1 MLCPLCKGSMESGK
15 ANLPYRLSG
24 KQLVLMVD
32 VPALICEQCGDEYIE
47 IAVVRK
53 LEKMIE
59 KVKADGVSMG
69 FVEYDLAA

>member
-1 MLCPLCKGSMESGK
+1 
-15 ANLPYRLSG
+15 
-24 KQLVLMVD
+24 MVD
-32 VPALICEQCGDEYIE
+32 VPALVCEQCGDEYIE

-59 KVKADGVSMG
+59 KGKSDGISMG

>member
-1 MLCPLCKGSMESGK
+1 MLCPLCKGAMEKGA

-24 KQLVLMVD
+24 KQLVVLVD
-32 VPALICEQCGDEYIE
+32 VPVLVCEQCGDEYIE

-53 LEKMIE
+53 IEKMLEKLQ
-59 KVKADGVSMG
+59 ADGISMG

>member
-1 MLCPLCKGSMESGK
+1 MLCPLCKGSMENGT
-15 ANLPYRLSG
+15 ANLPYRLSD
-24 KQLVLMVD
+24 KQLVVMVD

-59 KVKADGVSMG
+59 KVKADCISMG